1 MHPLSNSG
9 MGGIAS
15 FNRFY
20 PITKYPNPIRDP
32 SNIFIVTE
40 EAHYE
45 LHALFGSTARMVWG
59 EDPAFINLFEFM
71 NNADRL
77 ELGEVLRYLL
87 EKGET
92 TNLSEVFTRLGESV
106 DGF

>member
-1 MHPLSNSG
+1 